1 MSPYRRAKLWRTAN
15 IIAIEAG
22 IVLTIVLMIEQTRP
36 AC

>member
-15 IIAIEAG
+15 IIAIVAG
-22 IVLTIVLMIEQTRP
+22 LIFIAVLMIEQTRP